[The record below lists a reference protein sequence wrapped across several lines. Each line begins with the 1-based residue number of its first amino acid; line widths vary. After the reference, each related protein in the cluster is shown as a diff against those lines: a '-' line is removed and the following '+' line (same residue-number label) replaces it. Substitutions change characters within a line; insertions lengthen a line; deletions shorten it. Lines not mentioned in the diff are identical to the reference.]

1 MPLFLQRQINT
12 IKKMLLNLG
21 TACEEQVRDS
31 IRCVV
36 ERDVELAEQVIA
48 GDQRI
53 DLMEIDVEEECLH
66 TLALHQPVAFDL
78 RYVVAVLKM
87 NNDLERI
94 GDHAKSIA
102 EQAKYLAGEGQV
114 DVLPLDLQGM
124 STRAEQMLRKALDAV
139 VNIDVE
145 LAREVRVQDDEVD
158 IMHAGMY
165 GRALELIRANPD
177 QAEQMIHFVN
187 ISRQLE
193 RIADHA
199 CNIAKDVLY
208 ITEGEIPRHGRLR
221 RALTQAR
228 AEAQAQLEAD
238 PTADLRPNHDLG

>member
-1 MPLFLQRQINT
+1 MPLFLQRQVNT
-12 IKKMLLNLG
+12 LKKMLLNLG
-21 TACEEQVRDS
+21 ALCEEQVRLS
-31 IRCVV
+31 IEAVV
-36 ERDVELAEQVIA
+36 TRDVELA
-48 GDQRI
+48 QRI
-53 DLMEIDVEEECLH
+53 IEGDKKIDLLEIDVEEECLH

-102 EQAKYLAGEGQV
+102 EQAKYLAGEGEV
-114 DVLPLDLQGM
+114 TEAPFDLNAMG
-124 STRAEQMLRKALDAV
+124 RRVEQMLRNALDAV

-145 LAREVRVQDDEVD
+145 MAREVRVLDDEVD
-158 IMHAGMY
+158 IMHASMY
-165 GRALELIRANPD
+165 GRAIELIRDYPH
-177 QAEQMIHFVN
+177 QTEQIIHYINV
-187 ISRQLE
+187 SRQLE

-221 RALTQAR
+221 RDAAAAATQDQGDR
-228 AEAQAQLEAD
+228 
-238 PTADLRPNHDLG
+238 PTG

>member
-1 MPLFLQRQINT
+1 MAIFLQRQINQ
-12 IKKMLLNLG
+12 IKKMLLSLG
-21 TACEEQVRDS
+21 TACEEQVRDA
-31 IRCVV
+31 IQCIID
-36 ERDVELAEQVIA
+36 RDVERAGRVIE
-48 GDQRI
+48 GDKKI
-53 DLMEIDVEEECLH
+53 DLLEIDIEEECLH

-102 EQAKYLAGEGQV
+102 EQARYLANQSEV
-114 DVLPLDLQGM
+114 NEPPFDLQAM
-124 STRAEQMLRKALDAV
+124 ARKAEQMLRQALDAV

-158 IMHAGMY
+158 IMHASMY
-165 GRALELIRANPD
+165 SRAVEIIQRQPE
-177 QAEQMIHFVN
+177 QAEQIIHYINV
-187 ISRQLE
+187 SRQLE

-221 RALTQAR
+221 RALAHEQRER
-228 AEAQAQLEAD
+228 AAAATD
-238 PTADLRPNHDLG
+238 NAG